1 MNSAQMIKHSQ
12 ALLRAAGA
20 VPIRRKGGHEAWRF
34 PSRAVYPLQVHPGPW
49 RSPRLF
55 KKVTASIR
63 RAARAERVPCVLGA
77 LLLVAGLAGCAHVE
91 QHLKLPDLAMGDPSF
106 GPTIEAYTATRV
118 VGGNTVDLLLN
129 GDQIFPAIL
138 KAIRSA
144 RTTITY
150 AQYFY
155 ESGEMPQQIAEALA
169 ARCRV
174 GVRAHVL
181 LDGFGAFTMP
191 ASYRQT
197 MMDAGCEVVTFRPLS
212 PLALFGPLGF
222 GGKSDNRSHR
232 RILVVDGR
240 VGFTGGVG
248 VSPSWTG
255 NGRTKDHWRQTDVRI
270 EGPVVAS
277 LQGAFV
283 ENWLEA
289 TGAVLG
295 GEAYFPRLTPRGA
308 VTAQVVHS
316 SPAEGSFSMYT
327 MFLLAM
333 SSARHSIYIT
343 NPYFL
348 LDTRM
353 TRALTEAS
361 KRGVRVVLLLPGPID
376 NYMVRHASRAG
387 FGALFKA
394 GIEIHEYQVGL
405 LHAKTMVIDGVWAT
419 VGSTNLDT
427 RSFALNEEVNLV
439 VYSPDVAAR
448 LERVFADD
456 LGYAKRINPETWRYR
471 GAWERMLEVLSLPV
485 RREF

>member
-1 MNSAQMIKHSQ
+1 VTRRTGTLRRSVG
-12 ALLRAAGA
+12 LL
-20 VPIRRKGGHEAWRF
+20 
-34 PSRAVYPLQVHPGPW
+34 L
-49 RSPRLF
+49 
-55 KKVTASIR
+55 TAT
-63 RAARAERVPCVLGA
+63 VLG
-77 LLLVAGLAGCAHVE
+77 LASSACARVQTHFA
-91 QHLKLPDLAMGDPSF
+91 LPDLAMADPSF
-106 GPTIEAYTATRV
+106 GPTIEAYTQTRV
-118 VGGNTVDLLLN
+118 AGGNTVDLLLN

-138 KAIRSA
+138 AAIRSA

-169 ARCRV
+169 DRCRA
-174 GVRAHVL
+174 GIRAHVL

-191 ASYRQT
+191 AAYRKT
-197 MMDAGCEVVTFRPLS
+197 MTDAGCEVVTFRPLS
-212 PLALFGPLGF
+212 FGF
-222 GGKSDNRSHR
+222 GKDNNRSHR

-289 TGAVLG
+289 TGTVFG
-295 GEAYFPRLTPRGA
+295 GEAYFPRLAPHGT

-348 LDTRM
+348 LDARM

-361 KRGVRVVLLLPGPID
+361 RRGVRVVLLLPGPID

-387 FGALFKA
+387 FGELFKA
-394 GIEIHEYQVGL
+394 GIAIYEYQAGL

-456 LGYAKRINPETWRYR
+456 LGYSQKINPTTWRDR
-471 GAWERMLEVLSLPV
+471 GVWEMGLEVLSLPV

>member
-1 MNSAQMIKHSQ
+1 
-12 ALLRAAGA
+12 
-20 VPIRRKGGHEAWRF
+20 
-34 PSRAVYPLQVHPGPW
+34 
-49 RSPRLF
+49 
-55 KKVTASIR
+55 
-63 RAARAERVPCVLGA
+63 VLG
-77 LLLVAGLAGCAHVE
+77 LASSACARVQTHFA
-91 QHLKLPDLAMGDPSF
+91 LPDLAMADPSF
-106 GPTIEAYTATRV
+106 GPTIEAYTQTRV
-118 VGGNTVDLLLN
+118 AGGNTADLLLN

-138 KAIRSA
+138 AAIRSA

-169 ARCRV
+169 DRCRA

-191 ASYRQT
+191 AAYRKT
-197 MMDAGCEVVTFRPLS
+197 MTDAGCEVVIFRPLS
-212 PLALFGPLGF
+212 LLVVLGPFGS
-222 GGKSDNRSHR
+222 GKDNNRSHR

-289 TGAVLG
+289 TGTVLG
-295 GEAYFPRLTPRGA
+295 GEAYFPRLAPPGT

-333 SSARHSIYIT
+333 SSARHSISIT

-348 LDTRM
+348 LDARM

-361 KRGVRVVLLLPGPID
+361 RRGVRVVLLLPGPID

-387 FGALFKA
+387 FGELFKA
-394 GIEIHEYQVGL
+394 GIEIYEYQAGL

-456 LGYAKRINPETWRYR
+456 LGYAKRIDPET
-471 GAWERMLEVLSLPV
+471 
-485 RREF
+485 

>member
-1 MNSAQMIKHSQ
+1 MTRRTGTLRRSVG
-12 ALLRAAGA
+12 LL
-20 VPIRRKGGHEAWRF
+20 
-34 PSRAVYPLQVHPGPW
+34 L
-49 RSPRLF
+49 
-55 KKVTASIR
+55 TAT
-63 RAARAERVPCVLGA
+63 VLG
-77 LLLVAGLAGCAHVE
+77 LASSACARVQTHFA
-91 QHLKLPDLAMGDPSF
+91 LPDMAMADPSF
-106 GPTIEAYTATRV
+106 GPTIEAYTQTRV
-118 VGGNTVDLLLN
+118 AGGNTVDLLLN

-138 KAIRSA
+138 AAIRSA

-169 ARCRV
+169 DRCRA
-174 GVRAHVL
+174 GIRAHVL

-191 ASYRQT
+191 AAYRKT
-197 MMDAGCEVVTFRPLS
+197 MTDAGCEVVTFRPLS
-212 PLALFGPLGF
+212 PLVVLGPFGF
-222 GGKSDNRSHR
+222 GKDNNRSHR

-289 TGAVLG
+289 TGTVLG
-295 GEAYFPRLTPRGA
+295 GEAYFPRLAPHGM

-333 SSARHSIYIT
+333 SSARHSISIT

-348 LDTRM
+348 PDARM

-361 KRGVRVVLLLPGPID
+361 RRGVRVVLLLPGPID

-387 FGALFKA
+387 FGELFKA
-394 GIEIHEYQVGL
+394 GIEIYEYQAGL

-448 LERVFADD
+448 LERIFADD
-456 LGYAKRINPETWRYR
+456 LGYSQKINPTTWGDR
-471 GAWERMLEVLSLPV
+471 GVWEMGLEVLSLPV